1 MGLFSNIFKKKQ
13 PLLSLAELSVLKN
26 DIHSHLIPGID
37 DGAQTMNDSL
47 EMLKVFQDSG
57 YKKVI
62 TTPHIMSDYYR
73 NTPEI
78 INAGLSDLK
87 REIKSNGIDIEIE
100 AAAEYNVEPD
110 FEEIIKNDNVL
121 TFGGKNKYV
130 LIELSFFSEPNRLNE
145 TIWAL
150 NNKGYAPV
158 LAHVERYTYW
168 HKDLD
173 KITEMINRGVKL
185 QLNIGSLTGAYG
197 PEINKV
203 ADWLVDEKIVDL
215 VGTDCHHLKHL
226 DMLHHARRLPKFHEL
241 IAQEQLINSTL

>member
-1 MGLFSNIFKKKQ
+1 M
-13 PLLSLAELSVLKN
+13 V
-26 DIHSHLIPGID
+26 IPGID
-37 DGAQTMNDSL
+37 DGAQTMSDSL
-47 EMLKVFQDSG
+47 EMLKIFQDNG

-150 NNKGYAPV
+150 NNKGYSPV

-185 QLNIGSLTGAYG
+185 QLNVGSLTGAYG

-226 DMLHHARRLPKFHEL
+226 DMLQHARRLPKFHEL
-241 IAQEQLINSTL
+241 ITQDQLINSTL